1 MNQLSLPS
9 ASTVVSAVGPTP
21 AGTVTAGGPN
31 WTNEVSTTQR
41 IQVLK
46 RPKLPVLS
54 VVQPQIVKVKRTGR
68 LGSPGPAAAI
78 KERKGFRDR
87 RALCLYSHVQL

>member
-21 AGTVTAGGPN
+21 AGRVTAGGPN

-46 RPKLPVLS
+46 LPVLS
-54 VVQPQIVKVKRTGR
+54 VVQPQLLKVKRTGR

-78 KERKGFRDR
+78 KERKGFRER
-87 RALCLYSHVQL
+87 RALRLYSHVQL